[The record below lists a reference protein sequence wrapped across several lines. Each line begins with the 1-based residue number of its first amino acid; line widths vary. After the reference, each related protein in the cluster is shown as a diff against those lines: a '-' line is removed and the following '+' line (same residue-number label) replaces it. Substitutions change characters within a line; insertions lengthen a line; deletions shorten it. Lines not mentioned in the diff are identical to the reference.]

1 LEIDP
6 TRPIACDQGHD
17 IILLT
22 NTKFTRNKPF
32 PIQKCTWE
40 STIANQKKNKGY
52 EKERSM
58 TVEGEKERNRK
69 KITPVVI
76 QSVRFFF
83 FLLHH
88 PLASATLFTVFAH
101 IIVNQKGGK

>member
-17 IILLT
+17 IIILT
-22 NTKFTRNKPF
+22 NTKFTRNKLF
-32 PIQKCTWE
+32 PIQKCTGK
-40 STIANQKKNKGY
+40 STIANQKKQKGY

-69 KITPVVI
+69 QITPVVI
-76 QSVRFFF
+76 QYVRLFFFF

-88 PLASATLFTVFAH
+88 PLASATLFTGFCAPH
-101 IIVNQKGGK
+101 R